1 MTPDQVYHRMCN
13 KDVLKAKRGVR
24 VADARIAGLEAD
36 ADGFVRGRA
45 EDGSLI
51 KKRTRIGGK
60 SLAARLN
67 EEEAERERAERLAK
81 KKR

>member
-1 MTPDQVYHRMCN
+1 MLAEIGVSYEEIGRMTPDQVYHRMCN

-45 EDGSLI
+45 VA
-51 KKRTRIGGK
+51 RTVTGQIRH
-60 SLAARLN
+60 LRAAESCAR
-67 EEEAERERAERLAK
+67 
-81 KKR
+81 